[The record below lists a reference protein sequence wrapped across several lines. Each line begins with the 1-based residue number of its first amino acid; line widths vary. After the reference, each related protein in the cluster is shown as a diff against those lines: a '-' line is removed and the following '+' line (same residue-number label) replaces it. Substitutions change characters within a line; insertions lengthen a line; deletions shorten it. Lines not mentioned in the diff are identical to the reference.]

1 MIVKIMQAITLK
13 AQGRRSHRPVIIL
26 ESLRR
31 EAAPE
36 SNLFREAATAL
47 SRTLSRAARRAEC
60 LRTPRGLV
68 RAIFSS
74 TAIKAVFLG
83 FTLFMGYEV
92 LTGLGTRE
100 AELAVG
106 RAGLV
111 ASPWGLVAAIRA
123 AREPMPEEPEEGGE
137 A

>member
-1 MIVKIMQAITLK
+1 
-13 AQGRRSHRPVIIL
+13 
-26 ESLRR
+26 
-31 EAAPE
+31 
-36 SNLFREAATAL
+36 
-47 SRTLSRAARRAEC
+47 
-60 LRTPRGLV
+60 
-68 RAIFSS
+68 
-74 TAIKAVFLG
+74 
-83 FTLFMGYEV
+83 MGYEV

-106 RAGLV
+106 RVGLA

>member
-13 AQGRRSHRPVIIL
+13 APGRRSHRPVIIL
-26 ESLRR
+26 SGLRLD
-31 EAAPE
+31 AAPE
-36 SNLFREAATAL
+36 SNLLREAAGALSRAL
-47 SRTLSRAARRAEC
+47 SRTAQRAGC
-60 LRTPRGLV
+60 LRTPRGFV
-68 RAIFSS
+68 RALFSS

-106 RAGLV
+106 RAGLA

>member
-1 MIVKIMQAITLK
+1 MQTITLK
-13 AQGRRSHRPVIIL
+13 APGRRSYRPVIIL

-36 SNLFREAATAL
+36 PNLFREAATAL
-47 SRTLSRAARRAEC
+47 SRTLSRVAQRAEC

-68 RAIFSS
+68 RALFSS
-74 TAIKAVFLG
+74 TAITAVFIG

-106 RAGLV
+106 RVGLA

-123 AREPMPEEPEEGGE
+123 AREPMPEEPEKGGE

>member
-1 MIVKIMQAITLK
+1 MNALTLK
-13 AQGRRSHRPVIIL
+13 APGRRSYRPVIIL

-36 SNLFREAATAL
+36 ANLFREAATAL

-68 RAIFSS
+68 RALFSS
-74 TAIKAVFLG
+74 TAIKAVFIG